1 MQRAH
6 KAIEKMAK
14 AIVVIYFYYL
24 EEDNNL
30 SNNFSVRN
38 KISIVVCDSYFDG
51 NRSLKG
57 KIISELSQLKT
68 DYLQMLQDV
77 LHDRQ
82 DYITRAVA
90 KKQAAGAFNTDY
102 GKWRY
107 IYSICGRLVKEQ
119 EQGLSA

>member
-14 AIVVIYFYYL
+14 AIVVIYL
-24 EEDNNL
+24 KEDNNL
-30 SNNFSVRN
+30 SSDFSIRN
-38 KISIVVCDSYFDG
+38 KISIIVCDSYFEG
-51 NRSLKG
+51 SRSLKG
-57 KIISELSQLKT
+57 KIISELSHLKT
-68 DYLQMLQDV
+68 DYLQLLQDV
-77 LHDRQ
+77 LHDKQ

-90 KKQAAGAFNTDY
+90 KKQAAGGFNTDY

-119 EQGLSA
+119 EQELVSMI